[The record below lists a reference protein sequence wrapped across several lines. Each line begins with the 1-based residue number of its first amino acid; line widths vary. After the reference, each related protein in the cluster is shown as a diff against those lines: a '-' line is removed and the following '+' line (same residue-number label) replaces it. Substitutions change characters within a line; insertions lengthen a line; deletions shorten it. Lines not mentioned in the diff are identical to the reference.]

1 MAVKINLAAAMKP
14 KERILDI
21 PVEMIVRNPNQP
33 RKIFEEGPLFEL
45 AESIRVCGIIQPL
58 NVRKTDREEYE
69 LCFPRGLNGNYG
81 TCPRLGFA
89 VRNT

>member
-33 RKIFEEGPLFEL
+33 RKIFLYVMTKSE
-45 AESIRVCGIIQPL
+45 ITI
-58 NVRKTDREEYE
+58 
-69 LCFPRGLNGNYG
+69 
-81 TCPRLGFA
+81 
-89 VRNT
+89 